1 MRKYIINL
9 LFLSPLFAVGQHNVS
24 FELEG
29 RNVKDTKK
37 VYILHYSFDDN
48 TQVVDSAMVRNGR
61 FSLKKEFTGT
71 AYTGILFRE
80 RFEAQQR
87 NPKDFWFYLS
97 PGKTV
102 VDFSSKP
109 KVIDG
114 GEQTQTYM
122 EYVKDMEAS
131 KAVFSSTAYLSEKAK
146 ADSLT
151 AEAEKRQIELL
162 TKFGTPQE
170 GSINTKIQ
178 FIKDN
183 PNNQLSVLFLES
195 LAGGKPD
202 VAMIKPLLAGLSA
215 ELKATNR
222 MKRLQGLLKGM
233 ELVVGAKAVDFE
245 QPDVNGNPVSLSDFK
260 GKYLLVDFWASW
272 CVPCRQENPNLVAA
286 YHKYKSKN
294 LEILGVSLDNKKES
308 WERAI
313 MADNLTWIQVSDL
326 KGWAN
331 EAAEIY
337 AIRAVP
343 SNILI
348 DPNGIIIA
356 KNLRGEALDAA
367 LSKLIK

>member
-9 LFLSPLFAVGQHNVS
+9 LFLSPLFAVGQNITS

-29 RNVKDTKK
+29 HNIKETKK

-48 TQVVDSAMVRNGR
+48 AQIIDSAIVTNGR
-61 FSLKKEFTGT
+61 FSLKREFAGT

-80 RFEAQQR
+80 RFEAQHR
-87 NPKDFWFYLS
+87 NPKDFWFYMS

-114 GEQTQTYM
+114 GEQTRTYM
-122 EYVKDMEAS
+122 QYLKDMEES
-131 KAVFSSTAYLSEKAK
+131 KAVFKSSAYLAEKAI
-146 ADSLT
+146 ADSLM
-151 AEAEKRQIELL
+151 AEAREKQIELL
-162 TKFGTPQE
+162 TKYGTPQE

-178 FIKDN
+178 FIKNN

-215 ELKATNR
+215 DLKATNKA
-222 MKRLQGLLKGM
+222 KRLASLLKGM
-233 ELVVGAKAVDFE
+233 ELVVGAKAVDFT
-245 QPDVNGNPVSLSDFK
+245 QPDLNGKPVSLADFK

-286 YHKYKSKN
+286 YNKYKSRN

-308 WERAI
+308 WEKAI
-313 MADNLTWIQVSDL
+313 IADKLTWIHVSDL
-326 KGWAN
+326 KGWLNA
-331 EAAEIY
+331 AAEIY
-337 AIRAVP
+337 AIRSVP

-348 DPNGIIIA
+348 DPNGMIIA
-356 KNLRGEALDAA
+356 KDLRGEALDAA
-367 LSKLIK
+367 L